1 VTCEAC
7 PEMVLARKRPVY
19 KIDLPRSS
27 FSSHTYQETKPAV
40 VAAVQSNTDLPTY
53 LPPTEA
59 TILASGTISL
69 HSEESKGLVN
79 VVVGQDGEVDLVP
92 TLPPSCKDRQT
103 SQCEE
108 IVAMD
113 QCDDYPV

>member
-1 VTCEAC
+1 
-7 PEMVLARKRPVY
+7 MVLARKRPVY

-27 FSSHTYQETKPAV
+27 FSSHTYQETKPA
-40 VAAVQSNTDLPTY
+40 AVQSNTELPTY

-79 VVVGQDGEVDLVP
+79 VIVGQDGDVDLVP
-92 TLPPSCKDRQT
+92 TLPSSCKDRQT

-108 IVAMD
+108 IAAMD